1 MDGAE
6 GSIDQLIQIVARLRA
21 PDGCPWDR
29 EQTLD
34 SIKSGMIEEA
44 YEALDAIESGDRS
57 ALKEELGD
65 LLLQVVFQAQICRE
79 EGAFSFSEVA
89 EGVSEKLVR
98 RHPHVFGEV
107 QVSGT
112 DEVLQNWDAIKKSEK
127 KGTSGA
133 PSSVVDGIPAHL
145 PALLKAYQVQK
156 RAARAG
162 FDWKKK
168 EDVLDKLQE
177 ELDELREAVSGGKET
192 EIRDELGDLLFSVVN
207 ISRFLGHD
215 PEELLRKNIQ
225 KFIRRFQQVEKM
237 VHESGRSFK
246 EFSLAELDEFW
257 EKAKKEE
264 SGILLR

>member
-1 MDGAE
+1 MQDAE
-6 GSIDQLIQIVARLRA
+6 GAVERLLEIVARLRA

-44 YEALDAIESGDRS
+44 YEALDAIESGNRS

-65 LLLQVVFQAQICRE
+65 LLLQVVFQSRICEE
-79 EGAFSFSEVA
+79 EGDFSFSEVA
-89 EGVSEKLVR
+89 EGISEKLVR

-107 QVSGT
+107 KVSGT
-112 DEVLQNWDAIKKSEK
+112 DEVLQNWDAIKKMEK
-127 KGTSGA
+127 KGEDGVPA
-133 PSSVVDGIPAHL
+133 SVVDGIPKHL
-145 PALLKAYQVQK
+145 PALQKAYQVQK

-162 FDWKKK
+162 FDWEKT

-177 ELDELREAVSGGKET
+177 EIGELREAIQAGKEA
-192 EIRDELGDLLFSVVN
+192 EIREELGDLLFSVVN

-215 PEELLRKNIQ
+215 PEELLRYNIQ
-225 KFIRRFQQVEKM
+225 KFIRRFQDVEKQ
-237 VHESGRSFK
+237 VHATGHSFK

-257 EKAKKEE
+257 DVAKEREWKNC
-264 SGILLR
+264 